1 VRNELAEKGFEIVD
15 TPKGSVWKERE
26 KLEQ

>member
-15 TPKGSVWKERE
+15 TPKGPVWKEID
-26 KLEQ
+26 KAEQ